1 MKQGAEQRNA
11 TGEEGGEDRSG
22 GEEIA
27 HDSHR
32 PGIGRFAETVMQPVK
47 PTSVSAVDGPDN
59 QRITGSCDSSVGH
72 FRPGRTGRWPP
83 RLSRARAMRASGDL
97 KPNAILV
104 IRRTF
109 VLVDSIRPF
118 DKLCSIAAR
127 ILALCLTMLLDS
139 FTNEGIRQRRAQLI
153 HRSRASTAASWG
165 IVKTTRRPS
174 LSR

>member
-59 QRITGSCDSSVGH
+59 QRITARQLGQRALSVQQKWQAGDS
-72 FRPGRTGRWPP
+72 
-83 RLSRARAMRASGDL
+83 
-97 KPNAILV
+97 
-104 IRRTF
+104 
-109 VLVDSIRPF
+109 
-118 DKLCSIAAR
+118 
-127 ILALCLTMLLDS
+127 
-139 FTNEGIRQRRAQLI
+139 
-153 HRSRASTAASWG
+153 
-165 IVKTTRRPS
+165 TTVT
-174 LSR
+174 